1 MRLKNIKLAIVFLFL
16 ICLSPSWPQSD
27 NTLSFLNK
35 TDEKILAAESRG
47 DFEES
52 IDYLSQALME
62 LLKEQEIV
70 KGDDKKLYTA
80 ISEAYLHKLVGLYS
94 ENYRFKDAVKLLSK
108 VEKYQ
113 TLPEFSS
120 WVKYYL
126 AILCCK
132 TNDTAQGREK
142 FSELGFVNS
151 WQVIGPFD
159 NENGSGFNTP
169 YQPENAIDLNA
180 SYDGRKKSVSWRHIS
195 LNDIS
200 GGYMNLSNYLSPN
213 DNYIAYALTYVF
225 SEETRPVNFRIA
237 CEEGIKLWLNET
249 LLYYNDIQRAR
260 ATLDQN
266 IAAGTLEKGWNEILV
281 KASSTGYGRGFRLR
295 ITSADGAP
303 LTGLKYAS
311 REEEIK
317 DILLPENPTRKK
329 PRLTESALE
338 YLEKISRRYPEKA
351 GYSFYAGIIHQ
362 ARSDSDRHK
371 PAERE
376 AFLHTARASLN
387 QAYYYYYL
395 AKSLKDETLSPSEK
409 DENAYRELMEMTVGL
424 SPEHLQALTGLAE
437 YYFYSMK
444 NLTKTRDYLDRAVK
458 VNPDFTPARHLEIK
472 WFEAKRFE
480 NEKLS
485 NLKSLSVKNPDY
497 LPLQYDYA
505 LWLLNTNRLDE
516 AFLIYQHILRNVDY
530 TDFIA
535 RNGMIDILVKRGHL
549 AQALQLH
556 DVSIWLG
563 LSPVESYIARAKIM
577 EGLNDNEKALKETRK
592 ALELCPDNY
601 LALGLEGQYLR
612 QLGNI
617 DEARV
622 SWAKALL
629 VNPNYLWLQRYM
641 EWVESSSE
649 SFETPYKI
657 GLETILQ
664 EREQSKEK
672 PTDLEG
678 SAYFL
683 LNQSVNKINKD
694 GTCRKYIHQIIRI
707 LNEKGIKDFQKV
719 TLSYNPERQ
728 RIKMLT
734 ARVIYPDGRRADAT
748 YQGGYA
754 MDLPPLEENA
764 LIDLEY
770 RRDDTQVGFFGDY
783 FGDSFYFTK
792 TNPAYKAGY
801 ILIAPPDKP
810 IYFNLK
816 NSPLPENQ
824 SKIIKEEG
832 KTIYLWELTN
842 LSGFTPEPL
851 MPPLEETAPRLEVSS
866 YPAGEKGWKEFGKW
880 YWNLIKRQ
888 YDITDEMRDT
898 LKPYIKPNAPIEAK
912 IWVVYTYVISEIRYV
927 AWEYGIHG
935 WKPYRASTIFARRFG
950 DCKDKA
956 TMINVFLNDM
966 GITAYPVL
974 IYAEESKGKDDLT
987 LPMVEHFNHCI
998 SYVQLENGQELWLD
1012 GTAVFNAM
1020 GTVPA
1025 ADTDSKVLVLNE
1037 TGGAIKEIPPL
1048 APEDN
1053 SRREINTIRLDKK
1066 GNARL
1071 NMKMLFKGERGG
1083 EIRYYF
1089 FNPAKSSLIMER
1101 MLGNLYGGTTVNS
1114 VKTSALGELETPPS
1128 VTVDAN
1134 IPKLAQAP
1142 LRFASGTPDNGD
1154 LRQNGAKE
1162 GTKDLSFKAVL
1173 FPPKTGRDLPI
1184 APQGL
1189 YGLTAL
1195 SERKFDL
1202 LLPINKFPYE
1212 DSIRNEFILPLDAQV
1227 KSLPGK
1233 VELATKFGT
1242 FKITYEITPAANEG
1256 DNERIVFTE
1265 KITLKT
1271 RRIPAKDYKEFRE
1284 FVNRIAREEERE
1296 ITITFKQ

>member
-1 MRLKNIKLAIVFLFL
+1 MRLKNLSSAILFIFL
-16 ICLSPSWPQSD
+16 ICLSPAWPQSD

-35 TDEKILAAESRG
+35 TDEKVLSAESRG
-47 DFEES
+47 DSDEA
-52 IDYLSQALME
+52 IDYLSQALLE
-62 LLKEQEIV
+62 LLKEQELV
-70 KGDDKKLYTA
+70 KGNERKLYTA

-94 ENYRFKDAVKLLSK
+94 ENYRFKDALKLLSK
-108 VEKYQ
+108 AEKHR
-113 TLPEFSS
+113 TLPEFSA

-126 AILCCK
+126 GILYCK
-132 TNDTAQGREK
+132 TNDAAQGREK
-142 FSELGFVNS
+142 FSELGFINS

-159 NENGSGFNTP
+159 NENGAGFNTP
-169 YQPENAIDLNA
+169 YQPENSIDLKA

-195 LNDIS
+195 VNDTS
-200 GGYMNLSNYLSPN
+200 GGYINLSNYLIPN

-225 SEETRPVNFRIA
+225 SEEAKPVNFRMA
-237 CEEGIKLWLNET
+237 SEESIKLWLNGA

-260 ATLDQN
+260 ATLDQD

-281 KASSTGYGRGFRLR
+281 KVSSTGYGRGFRLR
-295 ITSADGAP
+295 ITSADGSP

-311 REEEIK
+311 GQKEIAG
-317 DILLPENPTRKK
+317 ISFPENPTRKK

-338 YLEKISRRYPEKA
+338 YLEKMSQRYPEKT
-351 GYSFYAGIIHQ
+351 GYSFYVGLIHE

-376 AFLHTARASLN
+376 AFLHTARVSLN

-395 AKSLKDETLSPSEK
+395 AKSLQDETLSVSEK
-409 DENAYRELMEMTVGL
+409 DENACRELMEMAVGL
-424 SPEHLQALTGLAE
+424 SPEHLRALTGLAE

-444 NLTKTRDYLDRAVK
+444 NLTKTRDYLDRALK
-458 VNPDFTPARHLEIK
+458 VNPDFPPARHLEIK

-485 NLKSLSVKNPDY
+485 ALKSLAQKNPDY
-497 LPLQYDYA
+497 LPVQYDYA
-505 LWLLNTNRLDE
+505 NWLVNTKRPDE
-516 AFLIYQHILRNVDY
+516 ALLIYQHILRNVDY
-530 TDFIA
+530 TDAIA
-535 RNGMIDILVKRGHL
+535 RNGMIDILVKKGRL

-556 DVSIWLG
+556 DVSVWLG

-577 EGLNDNEKALKETRK
+577 ESLEDYEKALLETRK

-601 LALGLEGQYLR
+601 IALGMEGMYLR
-612 QLGNI
+612 QLGNT
-617 DEARV
+617 DEAKV

-657 GLETILQ
+657 DPETIIEELK
-664 EREQSKEK
+664 ESKTA
-672 PTDLEG
+672 PAIQDS

-694 GTCRKYIHQIIRI
+694 GTCRKYIHLIIRI
-707 LNEKGIKDFQKV
+707 LSEKGIKDFQKV
-719 TLSYNPERQ
+719 SLSYNPEQQ

-754 MDLPPLEENA
+754 MDLPPLEANA
-764 LIDLEY
+764 VIDLEY

-783 FGDSFYFTK
+783 FGDTFYFNT
-792 TNPAYKAGY
+792 TNPAYKASY

-810 IYFNLK
+810 IYFNMK
-816 NSPLPENQ
+816 NAPLPENQ
-824 SKIIKEEG
+824 SKIIKEEN
-832 KTIYLWELTN
+832 KTVYLWELN
-842 LSGFTPEPL
+842 NIPGFTPEPL
-851 MPPLEETAPRLEVSS
+851 MPPLEETAPMLQVSS

-888 YDITDEMRDT
+888 YDITDEMRDA
-898 LKPYIKPNAPIEAK
+898 LKPYIKPAAPVEAK
-912 IWVVYTYVISEIRYV
+912 IWVAYTYVISEIRYV

-998 SYVQLENGQELWLD
+998 SYVSLENGQELWLD

-1025 ADTDSKVLVLNE
+1025 ADTDSKVVVLNE
-1037 TGGAIKEIPPL
+1037 TGGVIKEIPPL
-1048 APEDN
+1048 SPADN
-1053 SRREINTIRLDKK
+1053 SRREMNTVRIDKK

-1071 NMKMLFKGERGG
+1071 NIKLLLKGERAG

-1089 FNPAKSSLIMER
+1089 FNPAKRNLLMER
-1101 MLGNLYGGTTVNS
+1101 MLGALYGGTEVTS
-1114 VKTSALGELETPPS
+1114 VKTSRLEELETPAS
-1128 VTVDAN
+1128 VTVEAN
-1134 IPKLAQAP
+1134 IPKFAQAKED
-1142 LRFASGTPDNGD
+1142 TPERPADSLSAG
-1154 LRQNGAKE
+1154 
-1162 GTKDLSFKAVL
+1162 KDLSFKAVL
-1173 FPPKTGRDLPI
+1173 FPPSRLGRDSAI

-1189 YGLTAL
+1189 SGLAAL

-1202 LLPINKFPYE
+1202 LLPINRFPYE

-1227 KSLPGK
+1227 KSIPEN

-1242 FKITYEITPAANEG
+1242 FKITYEITPAANAG

-1265 KITLKT
+1265 KVTLKT
-1271 RRIPAKDYKEFRE
+1271 RRISAKDYKEFRE